1 MTWIQYSGSIYRI
14 CYYYVGWS
22 TFSCTIRENSEGGD
36 RVSGEGAW
44 GNKRKSL
51 QKGINHSTGKESWSW
66 STNIFSTG
74 GQTAVWTEGA
84 ILVVAR
90 LIAFF
95 VMRNMDGFN
104 NKRGQL
110 EKTVEQMQLGYFK
123 SMQLVRLQM
132 I

>member
-1 MTWIQYSGSIYRI
+1 M
-14 CYYYVGWS
+14 
-22 TFSCTIRENSEGGD
+22 
-36 RVSGEGAW
+36 
-44 GNKRKSL
+44 
-51 QKGINHSTGKESWSW
+51 
-66 STNIFSTG
+66 
-74 GQTAVWTEGA
+74 
-84 ILVVAR
+84 VVAR

-132 I
+132 MKKSDGSELWFNNCVL

>member
-1 MTWIQYSGSIYRI
+1 M
-14 CYYYVGWS
+14 
-22 TFSCTIRENSEGGD
+22 
-36 RVSGEGAW
+36 
-44 GNKRKSL
+44 
-51 QKGINHSTGKESWSW
+51 
-66 STNIFSTG
+66 
-74 GQTAVWTEGA
+74 
-84 ILVVAR
+84 VVAR

-132 I
+132 IDNRGDSELWFNSYVL